1 MLDGCIRSSET
12 FASLTYRQRDLWQGL
27 IVVADDQGRL
37 RGAPALVRSQVWPYD
52 DISLSDVETDLQRLA
67 ELGNILRYEVDGHQ
81 YLQLVNWW
89 RYQHPQWVGLSDY
102 PTPPG
107 WTDRGRYH
115 IGREVVTVNWPS
127 RQTTDHVGS
136 DVPSD
141 VPFAGDEMRGDEMRE
156 ASSPRRKR
164 REPTPD
170 NSESTPLLVVD
181 SLDDKSAL
189 DKTRREET
197 RLESAPSGA
206 SISGPIPQREM
217 FGALAQVCQSDQNL
231 ERGKLGTLS
240 NADRAELEAYFC
252 ELTYLDPP
260 KYGTEKERK
269 AAGVR
274 WVTPLREI
282 YKKADGDMGRAKA
295 LIQEALA
302 DLDGMTIEAPASI
315 LKTVKGIVAK
325 EKRGDASGR
334 LQPKPPATTPA
345 IYQNPDGTW
354 FMPVGGHDARR

>member
-1 MLDGCIRSSET
+1 MPEWRKLHTRITRSMDVNDLPDDFCRLLWSWLPLACDSAGRCLDHPGLIRSRVFPLREDVT
-12 FASLTYRQRDLWQGL
+12 AKQVAEALAAIADHGL
-27 IVVADDQGRL
+27 IARYSVGAHQYFYIPNWVKYQGSPTTRKEGL
-37 RGAPALVRSQVWPYD
+37 PEYPDPDAP
-52 DISLSDVETDLQRLA
+52 VETEQ
-67 ELGNILRYEVDGHQ
+67 
-81 YLQLVNWW
+81 
-89 RYQHPQWVGLSDY
+89 
-102 PTPPG
+102 
-107 WTDRGRYH
+107 
-115 IGREVVTVNWPS
+115 
-127 RQTTDHVGS
+127 
-136 DVPSD
+136 
-141 VPFAGDEMRGDEMRE
+141 
-156 ASSPRRKR
+156 K
-164 REPTPD
+164 D

-282 YKKADGDMGRAKA
+282 YEKADGDMGHAKA